1 MKKKML
7 LLIVMVCASVMI
19 LNAQN
24 NNVNGNKNRHRN
36 QTQSQVQN
44 PYQNPRMSSTYIKD
58 PCNGGRINL
67 GITVAP
73 SFDWMYDH
81 TEGYQKNGVALGL
94 RYGLNLNINLTKKKS
109 FYFST
114 GIFAEHRG
122 GKMEFL
128 DNIPVE
134 ALGIIASNTHTQ
146 RTYRSIYLTIPTM
159 ITLKTGSINNFFIC
173 GNAGLLH
180 SLNLKASNIDSYLWG
195 GEVWSRQRVL
205 SEEAALLRESFI
217 AGLGFEYS
225 ISRNTRVGLSV
236 NYIQGITNYFKGKG
250 KAQNSLTK
258 VDQRAN
264 LGCVEVALNINFF

>member
-7 LLIVMVCASVMI
+7 LLAVMVCASVMI

-24 NNVNGNKNRHRN
+24 DNVNGNKNKNRTQTQTQT
-36 QTQSQVQN
+36 QTQS
-44 PYQNPRMSSTYIKD
+44 PRMSSTYIKD
-58 PCNGGRINL
+58 PCNGGRINVGL
-67 GITVAP
+67 TVAP

-81 TEGYQKNGVALGL
+81 TEGYQKNGVALGI
-94 RYGLNLNINLTKKKS
+94 RYGVNLNVNLTRKKS

-128 DNIPVE
+128 DNIPF
-134 ALGIIASNTHTQ
+134 GHYFIAENTHTQ

-180 SLNLKASNIDSYLWG
+180 SFNLKASNIDSYLIG
-195 GEVWSRQRVL
+195 DEVWSRQRVP
-205 SEEAALLRESFI
+205 SDEAALLRESFI
-217 AGLGFEYS
+217 VGLGFEYS
-225 ISRNTRVGLSV
+225 VTRNMRAGVSI

-250 KAQNSLTK
+250 KAQNSLSK

-264 LGCVEVALNINFF
+264 LGCVEMALNINFF